1 MQYSASAVT
10 SKSATGSA
18 SDKTRCCKAAVLRWF
33 EIIGEASRRLTN
45 DFRNQHPDVPWR
57 EITDM
62 RNRVTHGYFDIDL
75 EVVWN
80 TITRDLPALEE
91 AIVSWLRPS
100 ERTPPSD

>member
-1 MQYSASAVT
+1 
-10 SKSATGSA
+10 
-18 SDKTRCCKAAVLRWF
+18 
-33 EIIGEASRRLTN
+33 
-45 DFRNQHPDVPWR
+45 
-57 EITDM
+57 M